1 MNQLIIIGASGHG
14 KVIADIALKF
24 GYETIAFLD
33 DDTTATECVG
43 FPVVGRFQDVDE
55 YKDCDFIVAIGD
67 PSIRCYMLESLIEY
81 NVISLIHPNA
91 IISRRVNIGRGT
103 VVLAGAVINS
113 DTTIGE
119 GCIISTCA
127 SVDHDNRIGDFVH
140 VAVGA
145 HLCGTVVVG
154 DRTWIGAGATIS
166 NNINICEDCFV
177 GAGAVVVKD
186 IFEKGTYVGVPARKI
201 K

>member
-1 MNQLIIIGASGHG
+1 MNRLMIIGASGHG
-14 KVIADIALKF
+14 KVIADIATKN
-24 GYETIAFLD
+24 GYSEIAFLD
-33 DDTTATECVG
+33 DNPDVTECAG
-43 FPVVGRFQDVDE
+43 FPVIGCFRDVSE
-55 YKDCDFIVAIGD
+55 YKDADFIVAIGD
-67 PSIRCYMLESLIEY
+67 PSIRGYMLDSLNEY

-127 SVDHDNRIGDFVH
+127 SVDHDNQIGVFVH

-145 HLCGTVVVG
+145 HLCGTVNIG
-154 DRTWIGAGATIS
+154 KNTWIGAGATVS
-166 NNINICEDCFV
+166 NNISICDNCLI
-177 GAGAVVVKD
+177 GAGAVVIKD
-186 IFEKGTYVGVPARKI
+186 IEESGIYVGVPAK
-201 K
+201 KK